1 MPAPSARSIV
11 WPILALVLASVG
23 LATAVI
29 FVVTFSGPP
38 PRDPPRGLQSIA
50 RAMTTG
56 EQPIQPGPKLTVRT
70 TAAEPRI
77 GGDHGFPLRD
87 NPVIRAQLAR
97 LLHADAKDVRA
108 WTSLQP
114 PGIPDAFVGRFLFA
128 WRTSAGWRVVENA
141 RPPWFLRWHWTTLAA
156 MLLTLLALAPLAWAL
171 ARTLSRPLR
180 QLADAAE
187 QARAGAARPAFP
199 TGGPAEVR
207 ALTGAVSAMHDRLVE
222 HAESRTRMLAAI
234 AHDLGTPLARLSF
247 WVEHLPERARDRAGA
262 DIDEMRAMIGDVLGF
277 ARDEAGERDATLVEL
292 GSLLDSL
299 AQDMGGDGARVEFIA
314 GPALRVRLDRSR
326 QIEDEVVEA
335 LGERDVAVEVGPTVG
350 LSFNQLL
357 SPFDSLTVAADFR
370 WDVAGAHDGFVI
382 APSVSYFTPVS
393 RAAAVIL
400 SVGAEH
406 VDGDYADYYFDV
418 SPGQSL
424 ASGLPVFDADSGWKN
439 VGVNALVS
447 YDLGGD
453 LTDGGLSVNVAGGY
467 SRMLEDAKRTPSTS
481 IRGDADQWFGGIG
494 LAYTF

>member
-1 MPAPSARSIV
+1 MLIFGLRVAQLCSAALI
-11 WPILALVLASVG
+11 PLGLLALPAAAQEG
-23 LATAVI
+23 E
-29 FVVTFSGPP
+29 GPP
-38 PRDPPRGLQSIA
+38 PATVYDGDWALVGAGIAISPSYDGSDDYVVSPLPFVAGSFGGVDFSPRPAGIA
-50 RAMTTG
+50 
-56 EQPIQPGPKLTVRT
+56 
-70 TAAEPRI
+70 
-77 GGDHGFPLRD
+77 
-87 NPVIRAQLAR
+87 
-97 LLHADAKDVRA
+97 AD
-108 WTSLQP
+108 L
-114 PGIPDAFVGRFLFA
+114 IPDR
-128 WRTSAGWRVVENA
+128 
-141 RPPWFLRWHWTTLAA
+141 
-156 MLLTLLALAPLAWAL
+156 
-171 ARTLSRPLR
+171 
-180 QLADAAE
+180 
-187 QARAGAARPAFP
+187 
-199 TGGPAEVR
+199 
-207 ALTGAVSAMHDRLVE
+207 
-222 HAESRTRMLAAI
+222 
-234 AHDLGTPLARLSF
+234 
-247 WVEHLPERARDRAGA
+247 
-262 DIDEMRAMIGDVLGF
+262 
-277 ARDEAGERDATLVEL
+277 
-292 GSLLDSL
+292 
-299 AQDMGGDGARVEFIA
+299 DGARVEFIA